1 MTNREVINNLKDEQ
15 LAYFIVVTSEKIFR
29 CYTSSTGGLVGWL
42 SREAN
47 RQEWLYLTGGIDVFD
62 KYNFISESKELDLT
76 DVPKIER
83 KDYIKIKSKS
93 VFEEGADDKNE

>member
-29 CYTSSTGGLVGWL
+29 CYTSSISGFVGWL

-47 RQEWLYLTGGIDVFD
+47 RTEWLYLTGGIDVFD
-62 KYNFISESKELDLT
+62 KYDYISKSKELGLT
-76 DVPKIER
+76 DVPKIEHN
-83 KDYIKIKSKS
+83 
-93 VFEEGADDKNE
+93 EEE